1 MKIFNK
7 KIAVLVVL
15 SVLITAQS
23 CKKDYLETKPTQQ
36 LSAGTVFSSLKGTQG
51 AVQGIHRMLY
61 LYNAQGT
68 FGLASLNIN
77 MDMLGEDLVM
87 HSAGNGWY
95 NAAYR
100 WTEFRNVASGDLNY
114 YYFYLYRIIRNANEV
129 IDGITQETADF
140 KQLKAQAHYY
150 RAFCH
155 YMLVQLYGVRYDT
168 TPGAANSGLGVVLSL
183 KNDFAKKPRNT
194 VAEVYA
200 SINSDLTIA
209 ATDIAGYTR
218 KAKDEININVVKA
231 LQARVAL
238 TTGKWAEAA
247 TLATD
252 AMVGFP
258 LMSRADYEA
267 GFNNT
272 SNSEWIWGS
281 TTIEEQIDNYFG
293 SFFAYMS
300 LDLSSTNIRQNP
312 KKINA
317 DLYNAF
323 PSTDVRLKNFAST
336 ATEFAPLVPS
346 NFATAR
352 YQSKKFRAA
361 GLNFGAGGLVYMR
374 SAEMYLIKAEAQA
387 RNSDEPGARATL
399 FTLVNARNPNY
410 VLSTKTGAALIDE
423 ILLNRRLELWGEGR
437 RFLDLKRLDAPLDRT
452 LTGGH
457 TATLTGNVLNVPAG
471 DKRWQFLIPRAE
483 MDATGADIMKQNEL

>member
-1 MKIFNK
+1 MKIINK
-7 KIAVLVVL
+7 KIAALA
-15 SVLITAQS
+15 VLIVLFTAQS
-23 CKKDYLETKPTQQ
+23 CKKDYLETRPTQQ
-36 LSAGTVFSSLKGTQG
+36 LSAGTVFGSLKGAEG

-61 LYNAQGT
+61 LYDGQGT
-68 FGLASLNIN
+68 YGLASLNVN

-87 HSAGNGWY
+87 HGAGNGWY

-129 IDGITQETADF
+129 IDGIKQDTPDF
-140 KQLKAQAHYY
+140 KAIKAQAYYY

-155 YMLVQLYGVRYDT
+155 YMLVQLYGKRFDT
-168 TPGAANSGLGVVLSL
+168 TPGAANAGLGVVLSL

-194 VAEVYA
+194 VAQVYT
-200 SINSDLTIA
+200 SINDDLTKA
-209 ATDIAGYTR
+209 ATDIVGYTR

-238 TTGKWAEAA
+238 TTGKWADAA
-247 TLATD
+247 TLASD
-252 AMVGFP
+252 AIVGFP
-258 LMSRADYEA
+258 LMSQVDYEA
-267 GFNNT
+267 GFNNAA
-272 SNSEWIWGS
+272 NSEWIWGS
-281 TTIEEQIDNYFG
+281 TTIEEQVDNYFG

-300 LDLSSTNIRQNP
+300 LDLSSSNIRTNP

-323 PSTDVRLKNFAST
+323 PNTDIRLKNFAST
-336 ATEFAPLVPS
+336 ATEYTPLVPA
-346 NFATAR
+346 NFTKAK

-387 RNSDEPGARATL
+387 RNNDEPGARTTL
-399 FTLVNARNPNY
+399 FDLVKARDLSY
-410 VLSTKTGAALIDE
+410 VKSIKAGTALMDE

-437 RFLDLKRLDAPLDRT
+437 RFLDLKRLDSPLDRT

-457 TATLTGNVLNVPAG
+457 TATLTGNVLNVPTG
-471 DKRWQFLIPRAE
+471 DVRWQFLIPRAE
-483 MDATGADIMKQNEL
+483 ILATGADIMIQNDL

>member
-1 MKIFNK
+1 
-7 KIAVLVVL
+7 
-15 SVLITAQS
+15 
-23 CKKDYLETKPTQQ
+23 
-36 LSAGTVFSSLKGTQG
+36 
-51 AVQGIHRMLY
+51 
-61 LYNAQGT
+61 
-68 FGLASLNIN
+68 
-77 MDMLGEDLVM
+77 M
-87 HSAGNGWY
+87 HNAGNGWY
-95 NAAYR
+95 NNAYK
-100 WTEFRNVASGDLNY
+100 WTEFRNVASGDLYY

-129 IDGITQETADF
+129 IEGITQTTPDF
-140 KQLKAQAHYY
+140 VALKAEAYYY

-155 YMLVQLYGVRYDT
+155 YMLVQLYGKRFDT
-168 TPGAANSGLGVVLSL
+168 TPGAANANLGVVLSL

-200 SINSDLTIA
+200 SINSDLAQA
-209 ATDIAGYTR
+209 ATGIAPYTR
-218 KAKDEININVVKA
+218 KYKDEINTSVVKA

-238 TTGKWAEAA
+238 TTGKWADAA
-247 TLATD
+247 TFATA
-252 AMVGFP
+252 AMAGFP
-258 LMSRADYEA
+258 LMSQADYQA
-267 GFNNT
+267 GFNNV

-281 TTIEEQIDNYFG
+281 TTIEEQVDNYFG

-323 PSTDVRLKNFAST
+323 PATDVRLKNFATT
-336 ATEFAPLVPS
+336 ATEYAPLVLPT
-346 NFATAR
+346 FTTAK

-387 RNSDEPGARATL
+387 RNNDEPGARATL
-399 FTLVNARNPNY
+399 FTLVNARDASY
-410 VLSTKTGAALIDE
+410 TQSVKTGQALIDE

-452 LTGGH
+452 LSGGH

-471 DKRWQFLIPRAE
+471 DKRWQFLIPRNE
-483 MDATGADIMKQNEL
+483 INATGPEIMIQNEL

>member
-238 TTGKWAEAA
+238 TTGNGLKLRLW
-247 TLATD
+247 LQMQWLD
-252 AMVGFP
+252 
-258 LMSRADYEA
+258 
-267 GFNNT
+267 
-272 SNSEWIWGS
+272 
-281 TTIEEQIDNYFG
+281 
-293 SFFAYMS
+293 S
-300 LDLSSTNIRQNP
+300 L
-312 KKINA
+312 
-317 DLYNAF
+317 
-323 PSTDVRLKNFAST
+323 
-336 ATEFAPLVPS
+336 
-346 NFATAR
+346 
-352 YQSKKFRAA
+352 
-361 GLNFGAGGLVYMR
+361 
-374 SAEMYLIKAEAQA
+374 
-387 RNSDEPGARATL
+387 
-399 FTLVNARNPNY
+399 
-410 VLSTKTGAALIDE
+410 
-423 ILLNRRLELWGEGR
+423 
-437 RFLDLKRLDAPLDRT
+437 
-452 LTGGH
+452 
-457 TATLTGNVLNVPAG
+457 
-471 DKRWQFLIPRAE
+471 
-483 MDATGADIMKQNEL
+483 